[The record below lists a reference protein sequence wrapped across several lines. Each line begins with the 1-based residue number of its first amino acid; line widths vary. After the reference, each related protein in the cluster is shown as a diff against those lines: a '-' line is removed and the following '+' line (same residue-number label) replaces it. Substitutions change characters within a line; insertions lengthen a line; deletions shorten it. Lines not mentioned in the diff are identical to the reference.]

1 MQRKLCFFLTSACLL
16 STGRIRR
23 GRVSPDRLSERCCL
37 SQALARRC
45 ECSLSIPGLES
56 KAHHPRVALAIWEQR
71 GHSQS
76 PSLLALRLS
85 QTPALCCYPADGVLP
100 LGPCSPAPRQGEPQH
115 AASSSSFGCG
125 LQIAG
130 CWGAAFKGIWRS
142 LFSPDCAI
150 QRVLWMDPEPPGQ
163 LVHKVGAGAGWLGAS
178 PLARCAVRPQGLG
191 KKARGKKTSPSYCSC
206 KAQAG
211 MEP

>member
-85 QTPALCCYPADGVLP
+85 QTPALCCYPADGCCLWGRAVLLPGRVSPSTQHPAAP
-100 LGPCSPAPRQGEPQH
+100 LGVGSRLLAAGEQLLKGYGEVCFPQTVPYKGCSGWTQSPLG
-115 AASSSSFGCG
+115 SSCTRWERA
-125 LQIAG
+125 L
-130 CWGAAFKGIWRS
+130 
-142 LFSPDCAI
+142 
-150 QRVLWMDPEPPGQ
+150 
-163 LVHKVGAGAGWLGAS
+163 AGWV
-178 PLARCAVRPQGLG
+178 PLPW
-191 KKARGKKTSPSYCSC
+191 RGV
-206 KAQAG
+206 Q
-211 MEP
+211 